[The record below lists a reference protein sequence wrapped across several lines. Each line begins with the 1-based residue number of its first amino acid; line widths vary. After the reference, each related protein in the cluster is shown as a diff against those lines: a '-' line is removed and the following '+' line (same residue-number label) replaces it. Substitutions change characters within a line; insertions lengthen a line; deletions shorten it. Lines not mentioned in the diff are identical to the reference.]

1 MSEQGERF
9 DPAHQAESSLTKV
22 RPPRYD
28 FAAFEAKWRERWER
42 EKLYQADLS
51 HARHPYYN
59 LMMFPYPS
67 AEGLHVGNMYAYIGS
82 GNYRGLVG
90 LPGYY
95 GFSPKSLDALCL
107 PHRKLS

>member
-1 MSEQGERF
+1 MAEQRERV
-9 DPAHQAESSLTKV
+9 DPTPPAESSLTKV

-28 FAAFEAKWRERWER
+28 FAVFEANWRERWGR

-82 GNYRGLVG
+82 GIHRRWVGIQGYDVFEAKRVCALVVPSG
-90 LPGYY
+90 
-95 GFSPKSLDALCL
+95 
-107 PHRKLS
+107 